1 MTRWFARSISASGAA
16 MLEVANVNAYYGQ
29 SHVLHDVSLRLD
41 DGAGVAIIGL
51 NGMGKSTLLKSILG
65 AGPTVQ
71 GAIRLDGQE
80 IGRLRPYQRCR
91 LGLSL
96 VPEDRRIYP
105 HLTVAENLALAGYA
119 RVAGRTPYS
128 VDEVLDFFPLLKE
141 LASRRGFQLSGGE
154 QQLAAV
160 ARSVLAKP
168 RFLLLDEPTEGLAPL
183 IVDSLGEE
191 IVRIR
196 GREKMA
202 LLLAE
207 QNVEFARACTEHVL
221 VLNVGR
227 VAFSGSWA
235 EFDADTIMREKHLS
249 L

>member
-1 MTRWFARSISASGAA
+1 
-16 MLEVANVNAYYGQ
+16 MLELTGVNAFYGQ
-29 SHVLHDVSLRLD
+29 SHILHDVSLRLE
-41 DGAGVAIIGL
+41 DGAGIAVVGL
-51 NGMGKSTLLKSILG
+51 NGMGKSTLLKSIVN
-65 AGPTVQ
+65 AGPTVR
-71 GAIRLDGQE
+71 GSVKLDGE
-80 IGRLRPYQRCR
+80 DIARLAPHQRAR

-119 RVAGRTPYS
+119 RIAGRTAYS
-128 VDEVLDFFPLLKE
+128 VEEVLAFFPLLKK
-141 LASRRGFQLSGGE
+141 LAARKGFQLSGGE

-183 IVDSLGEE
+183 IVDAMGEE
-191 IVRIR
+191 IQAIR
-196 GREKMA
+196 KREKMA

-207 QNVEFARACTEHVL
+207 QNVDFARACTDHVI

-227 VAFSGSWA
+227 VAFSGSWSA
-235 EFDADTIMREKHLS
+235 FDADPQIRDKHLS

>member
-1 MTRWFARSISASGAA
+1 
-16 MLEVANVNAYYGQ
+16 MLELSGVNAFYGQ
-29 SHVLHDVSLRLD
+29 SHVLHDVALRLE
-41 DGAGVAIIGL
+41 DGAGVAIVGL
-51 NGMGKSTLLKSILG
+51 NGMGKSTLLKSIMG
-65 AGPTVQ
+65 AGPVVQ
-71 GAIRLDGQE
+71 GSVMLDGKD
-80 IGRLRPYQRCR
+80 ISALAPHQRAR

-105 HLTVAENLALAGYA
+105 HLTVTENLALAGYA
-119 RVAGRTPYS
+119 RIAGRTPYTEE
-128 VDEVLDFFPLLKE
+128 EVLEFFPLLKK
-141 LASRRGFQLSGGE
+141 LAGRKGFQLSGGE

-183 IVDSLGEE
+183 IVDSMGEE
-191 IVRIR
+191 IRAIR
-196 GREKMA
+196 SREKMA

-207 QNVEFARACTEHVL
+207 QNVAFARSCTEHVL

-235 EFDADTIMREKHLS
+235 EFDADPSIRDKHLS